1 MHHLVEESGNLA
13 FCIQLRLNRRA
24 AARFPPLIQDRRQKS
39 ASPGPSSRFGNPGN
53 ALCLP
58 GGRTFVLELQLVAP
72 KRGRTADLLPP
83 LSLLRLQTVDVVFV
97 LHTYLIGFRGVS
109 SEPGKRSFQEETPSP
124 MLPLA
129 YFAENTV
136 RLWLIL

>member
-1 MHHLVEESGNLA
+1 M
-13 FCIQLRLNRRA
+13 
-24 AARFPPLIQDRRQKS
+24 
-39 ASPGPSSRFGNPGN
+39 
-53 ALCLP
+53 
-58 GGRTFVLELQLVAP
+58 LELQLVAP

-83 LSLLRLQTVDVVFV
+83 LSLLLLRLQTVDVVFV

-109 SEPGKRSFQEETPSP
+109 PEPGKRSFQEETPSP